1 MRLFLPT
8 ASAGCVNDWLSSTTN
23 TKAHNHTTA
32 DPTNL
37 EFLQALRLQH
47 PIKMKLT
54 VIFFALFGQAMV
66 MAMGMATAA
75 VSPTPTTT
83 FVVNAVLQTPTE
95 SADGMSLV
103 QAMCGGRG

>member
-75 VSPTPTTT
+75 VNLFFRLPPSPQMVCRLYKPC
-83 FVVNAVLQTPTE
+83 AVAGV
-95 SADGMSLV
+95 SANRM
-103 QAMCGGRG
+103 